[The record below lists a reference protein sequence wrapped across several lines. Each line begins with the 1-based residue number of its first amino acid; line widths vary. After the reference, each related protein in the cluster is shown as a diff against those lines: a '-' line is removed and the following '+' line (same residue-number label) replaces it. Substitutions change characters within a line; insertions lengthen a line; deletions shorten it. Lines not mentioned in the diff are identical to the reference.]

1 MLHPLMRSLRTQRFR
16 FMAGATEF
24 AQKKI
29 SNGLGR
35 NQLYLLYK
43 VDTLMYFQPVFVD
56 LALVS

>member
-1 MLHPLMRSLRTQRFR
+1 MLHPLMRNLSAQRFR
-16 FMAGATEF
+16 FMARATEF
-24 AQKKI
+24 AQNKI

-35 NQLYLLYK
+35 NQVYLLYK